1 MTRETKI
8 GLLVGLAF
16 IIVIGILLTDHLSS
30 STEGLPA
37 PLPTVGSNVRSTI
50 LSPGSSQAPI
60 TAVVQ
65 APQVQP
71 VAPVPTQRELQAPTP
86 ASEVVK
92 VGGPSIQTQSQPA
105 VSSPNAIAAA
115 PVAYV
120 SSPEPSRQPPQVEPQ
135 QQAAPQPPIRVT
147 QTPQV
152 EMQSYGADAPDS
164 AIARIAAQHG
174 VEVVSM
180 NNSKGTAQNGAG
192 GGMKEYTAEPGDSLS
207 KIAQKFLGSGG
218 KAARDSIV
226 KANPSLQD
234 NPDLIVAGRTYKI
247 PAAIASAPAQ
257 QPQPQ
262 SREIVSVPPAQPAGA
277 RTASSAENWYTVQ
290 PGDTLWKIAT
300 EQLGTPSAVNAIKE
314 LNKETLRGGDTIT
327 ANMKLRLPGKPMAQA
342 N

>member
-105 VSSPNAIAAA
+105 VSSPNAITAP

-120 SSPEPSRQPPQVEPQ
+120 SSPEPSRQTPQEQPQV
-135 QQAAPQPPIRVT
+135 AAQPPVRVT
-147 QTPQV
+147 QTPQI

-164 AIARIAAQHG
+164 AIAKIAAQHG

-180 NNSKGTAQNGAG
+180 NNSRGTAQNGTAA

-207 KIAQKFLGSGG
+207 RIAQKFLGSGG
-218 KAARDSIV
+218 KTARDAIIR
-226 KANPSLQD
+226 ANPSLQD

-247 PAAIASAPAQ
+247 PAAITSAPAQ
-257 QPQPQ
+257 QPQQ
-262 SREIVSVPPAQPAGA
+262 SREIVSVPAAQQAGA

-290 PGDTLWKIAT
+290 PGDTLWKIAS